1 VDAADHRRQG
11 YGIRILAPV
20 PGRELFDI
28 PYSPDWGYERTFFL
42 DNEHRYTKMH
52 RLLADR
58 LRDLSGKR
66 ILDLGCCRGLLLER
80 FRRYPGVELVGLELD
95 PAEAELAEARG
106 LHPVQEQIHRF
117 EDGRLVARLP
127 FEDGSADVVLAGEI
141 LEHIVDTEGFL
152 REVVRVLAPGG
163 AAVLTTPN
171 ILWWKH
177 RLSLLAGRY
186 PDALDYRIQYGA
198 DVGHVRLFGPDQ
210 LRSLLEEVGFVDVD
224 VVGKRLGPTASLAR
238 LPGAVARALD
248 GAADRLPKL
257 SDNLVAV
264 ASKRG

>member
-1 VDAADHRRQG
+1 M
-11 YGIRILAPV
+11 LAPV
-20 PGRELFDI
+20 PGRTLFEI
-28 PYSPDWGYERTFFL
+28 PYSPDWGYEENFFL

-52 RLLADR
+52 RLLRER
-58 LRDLSGKR
+58 LGELGGKR

-80 FRRYPGVELVGLELD
+80 FRRYPGVELIGLELD
-95 PAEAELAEARG
+95 PAEAELAAKRG
-106 LHPVQEQIHRF
+106 LSPVQEQIHRF

-127 FEDGSADVVLAGEI
+127 FGDGRADVVLAGEI

-152 REVVRVLAPGG
+152 REVLRVLAPRG

-177 RLSLLAGRY
+177 RVALLAGRY

-210 LRSLLEEVGFVDVD
+210 LRSLLEEVGFERVE
-224 VVGKRLGPTASLAR
+224 VVGKRLGPTASLSR
-238 LPGAVARALD
+238 LPGPVARALD
-248 GAADRLPKL
+248 GAADRLPRL
-257 SDNLVAV
+257 SDNLVAL
-264 ASKRG
+264 ASKGR